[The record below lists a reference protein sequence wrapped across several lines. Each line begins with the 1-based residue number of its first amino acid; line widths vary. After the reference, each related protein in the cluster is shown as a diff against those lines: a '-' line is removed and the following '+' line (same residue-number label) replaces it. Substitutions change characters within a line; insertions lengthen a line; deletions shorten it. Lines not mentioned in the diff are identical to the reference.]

1 MKFAPGRRRSIR
13 YSIFIGVLAGSV
25 FSGSGAFATVFE
37 INSQVDLEAIGN
49 NLTTRAGDYIL
60 MSDLNLTPPAPEKST
75 YIEGTFTGTLD
86 GNGKTLFGLTKPL
99 FDSIGEAVN
108 INDEDGNPIEASGE
122 NLIYVDESGREI
134 SSDRAAHLLES
145 GEYIDTRVLYEDK
158 SKKKAFP

>member
-108 INDEDGNPIEASGE
+108 INDEDGNPIDTIEVKNLDLGDIGDLVNVSG
-122 NLIYVDESGREI
+122 SGAL
-134 SSDRAAHLLES
+134 SNSL
-145 GEYIDTRVLYEDK
+145 T
-158 SKKKAFP
+158 